1 MAVAENGSDIVFL
14 RKVVEGSSENSY
26 GIHVAR
32 LAGIPESVIE
42 RAGKIL
48 EKIQGDASVI
58 IPETETE
65 EVSKTK
71 VEIFSGSLFSEE
83 ELVLDEILSCD
94 IDNMTPMAALQ
105 NILRWKKSLAE
116 K

>member
-1 MAVAENGSDIVFL
+1 MQDFFATHYHELTRLEHKSLKRLCMAVAENGSDIVFL

-48 EKIQGDASVI
+48 EKFKEMR
-58 IPETETE
+58 P
-65 EVSKTK
+65 
-71 VEIFSGSLFSEE
+71 L
-83 ELVLDEILSCD
+83 
-94 IDNMTPMAALQ
+94 
-105 NILRWKKSLAE
+105 
-116 K
+116 